1 MVEPTQLLP
10 VATASTTT
18 PSFKGPDHDREGR
31 GDEEDETGP
40 TMVESH
46 DDEMPTASHALAD
59 ESIRS
64 EPKESKGV
72 SQMEHDEVEVKN
84 VGWNDDG
91 WVSQQ
96 VMGGMRNDE
105 LWTLIRRFNKFVFRV
120 RSIEEAPLAT
130 LDMNVADEDDF
141 SPDKLRATL
150 ERLYMTVLVSL
161 LSGWKHVARIR
172 SWREYRRTAIFMIV
186 YAAAWFYDMLV
197 PTFVLLAMT
206 LILFPSSR
214 SACFPP
220 VPPALV
226 SAKTGGV
233 QKPAAGVLASTDSM
247 TGAPEKHKGEG
258 VEQEAHNFINT
269 LSTLAI
275 SATAG
280 KNPHGE
286 PHEDNN
292 EVPDPTKLADGVANV
307 RARTNGSIHDQTRE
321 PVSRAVWNKARP
333 SMHLVCSLN
342 DTWERFA
349 NALSPT
355 RPFPQLRPRLVLA
368 ACLVPLLVAW
378 WLLTPYMLLKGL
390 GFVLGFGLF
399 GEPAVALFVDVA
411 DWLYPPWHHYV
422 QLRNSVLKG
431 VPTNAQLTITLLR
444 IGERNKAP
452 LPPPRKTKSPPKAES
467 DWGAAEELNNMGAT
481 DEEKRH
487 ALEPA
492 AQPNGDDELNDE
504 RERRGTQTNRLFN
517 LVKKA
522 ARGGV
527 AAALTADKA
536 KAVVGAKRARQ
547 RLGVVRQT
555 SSTGKKGEGHYDAHD
570 AEGGP
575 VRFPARYQGRRGNA
589 YVTSTA
595 TAPALSWMSTSSS
608 GKSEP
613 VWTVAIGDIDQISKV
628 GGLGWKSK
636 MLVGWALDSQIVD
649 GLVVRTKQGVEYHL
663 TAIVVRD
670 ELFNRLIA
678 IGSQMWEAW

>member
-1 MVEPTQLLP
+1 MVEPTQLHP
-10 VATASTTT
+10 APTNTST
-18 PSFKGPDHDREGR
+18 PSFKGPDHDREEW
-31 GDEEDETGP
+31 EEDENGP
-40 TMVESH
+40 RMVESH
-46 DDEMPTASHALAD
+46 DGEMPTASHALAD

-64 EPKESKGV
+64 EPTELKGV

-84 VGWNDDG
+84 VGWNEDEQ
-91 WVSQQ
+91 VSRQQ

-120 RSIEEAPLAT
+120 RRIDEVPLAT

-161 LSGWKHVARIR
+161 LSGWKHVARLR
-172 SWREYRRTAIFMIV
+172 SWREYRRTAVFMSV
-186 YAAAWFYDMLV
+186 YAVAWIYDLLV
-197 PTFVLLAMT
+197 PAMVVLAMT
-206 LILFPSSR
+206 LILYPASR
-214 SACFPP
+214 AVCFPP

-226 SAKTGGV
+226 DAKTGGV

-258 VEQEAHNFINT
+258 LEQEAHNFINT

-280 KNPHGE
+280 KNPHGD
-286 PHEDNN
+286 PHEDK
-292 EVPDPTKLADGVANV
+292 EAPDPTKLADGVASV
-307 RARTNGSIHDQTRE
+307 KARTNGTIHDQTRE

-333 SMHLVCSLN
+333 SMHLVCSLA

-349 NALSPT
+349 NGLSPT

-368 ACLVPLLVAW
+368 ACLVPVLVAW
-378 WLLTPYMLLKGL
+378 WLMTSYMLLKGL

-399 GEPAVALFVDVA
+399 GQPVVALLVA
-411 DWLYPPWHHYV
+411 IADRVYPPWHRYV
-422 QLRNSVLKG
+422 QLRNSVLRG

-452 LPPPRKTKSPPKAES
+452 LPPPRKTKSPPKAEP
-467 DWGAAEELNNMGAT
+467 DWAAAEELDNMGAT

-487 ALEPA
+487 AMEPA
-492 AQPNGDDELNDE
+492 IQPNGDDELNDE
-504 RERRGTQTNRLFN
+504 RGRLGTQTSRLFT
-517 LVKKA
+517 LIKKT

-527 AAALTADKA
+527 AAALTADRA

-547 RLGVVRQT
+547 RLGVVRQL
-555 SSTGKKGEGHYDAHD
+555 SSKGDDDDDAK
-570 AEGGP
+570 GGP
-575 VRFPARYQGRRGNA
+575 IRFPARYRGRRGHA

-608 GKSEP
+608 SSGVGKSTP
-613 VWTVAIGDIDQISKV
+613 VWTIAIGDIDQITKV

-649 GLVVRTKQGVEYHL
+649 GLVVRTKQGAEYHL